1 MEPGATIVS
10 ANIATVNTTT
20 QAAFALSAVDG
31 TKVVVACFKDAA
43 GNVVSAQDSTVLD
56 EVIDLFVEG
65 SHLRREGPMLR
76 FSSEPSRV
84 FVGGGW
90 LEQHGIPHELFL
102 DRYPADLYAA
112 YGSTRYLL
120 HIHSDEHLAWYLM
133 ARP

>member
-1 MEPGATIVS
+1 MPIPGVHD
-10 ANIATVNTTT
+10 
-20 QAAFALSAVDG
+20 Q
-31 TKVVVACFKDAA
+31 
-43 GNVVSAQDSTVLD
+43 
-56 EVIDLFVEG
+56 
-65 SHLRREGPMLR
+65 HLRLTIQQAHWAR
-76 FSSEPSRV
+76 
-84 FVGGGW
+84 GW